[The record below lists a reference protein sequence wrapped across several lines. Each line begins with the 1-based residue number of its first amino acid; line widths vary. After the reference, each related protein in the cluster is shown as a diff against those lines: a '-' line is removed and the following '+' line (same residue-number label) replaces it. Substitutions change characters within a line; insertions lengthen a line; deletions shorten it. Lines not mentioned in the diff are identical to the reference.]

1 MIDTLVC
8 NVSLG
13 ETRVAL
19 LDSGRTVSVIHDRGD
34 GTDKVGNVFLGRV
47 ARIEPNLDA
56 AFVDIGLER
65 SGFLKARYAT
75 SRTDQE
81 PLPIA
86 RVVREGQEL
95 LVQISR
101 QPRPGKGALLTGRVS
116 LPGRYLVL
124 SAGGGGVRISRRID
138 DPDERVRLENF
149 FADQLVADHGFVVRT
164 AAANTPED
172 ELKKEL
178 AYLRGNWQRIS
189 ERCGSACP
197 PACLYRE
204 PDPLVSALRD
214 HPAVNSVI
222 SDSSSQIAR
231 VRQLDSPY
239 FSPES
244 VRIEFYQGVEPIFE
258 HFAVEPALEEAL
270 GARVELPSGGTLFI
284 EVGEALTAIDV
295 NSGRSQRGGSPE
307 QTALI
312 TNLEAAGEAL
322 RQLRLRDIAGLV
334 VIDFVNLRERENR
347 RRLMVTIREAASDD
361 PNMTRVLD
369 ISDLGLVELVRRRA
383 RRPLSET
390 MLEDCPHCGMI
401 VTPKVALLA

>member
-1 MIDTLVC
+1 MPAFPPGLDPACELETGQQQGQRVKGHQDHSRNPALRPSGEN
-8 NVSLG
+8 NVSRRQSSPHHLQH
-13 ETRVAL
+13 TVA
-19 LDSGRTVSVIHDRGD
+19 
-34 GTDKVGNVFLGRV
+34 
-47 ARIEPNLDA
+47 A
-56 AFVDIGLER
+56 AER
-65 SGFLKARYAT
+65 SQLVKPTEAVGDPPGRHRGSHHPQQAPP
-75 SRTDQE
+75 E
-81 PLPIA
+81 IA
-86 RVVREGQEL
+86 
-95 LVQISR
+95 
-101 QPRPGKGALLTGRVS
+101 GKGPV
-116 LPGRYLVL
+116 
-124 SAGGGGVRISRRID
+124 
-138 DPDERVRLENF
+138 PDQSCDATHCQGIEKIGT
-149 FADQLVADHGFVVRT
+149 QHI
-164 AAANTPED
+164 P
-172 ELKKEL
+172 
-178 AYLRGNWQRIS
+178 Y
-189 ERCGSACP
+189 
-197 PACLYRE
+197 
-204 PDPLVSALRD
+204 
-214 HPAVNSVI
+214 PAVNSVI

-390 MLEDCPHCGMI
+390 MLEDCPHCGGSGQR
-401 VTPKVALLA
+401 KSAESVALEIVRDVLRHARSTPSGRISILASSSVTEVMNNLAATSALTEALARPVDIHVQEDFEHDEFEIAINNVP